1 MALRGDLASVDLAQ
15 VFQMLALNKK
25 VGLLSIQ
32 GTRMWRVLYFDPR
45 GVTLHHNVHRI
56 LDRVLAS
63 LCRSGRLDEASVEEV
78 RDHAARTGK
87 PLTDS
92 LLAGGYVQP
101 EELEEQYRVELEEEI
116 YDLFFCK
123 EARFEFHEGATH
135 LEGRDGTIDERFF
148 YNCDSVIMEAARR
161 IDEWT
166 YISERVPT
174 TAEVLV
180 AVADAIDGEE
190 YGPDG
195 PALFALLD
203 GRRNVARIVEV
214 TGLSTFQVCKVLSQ
228 LLDAGLIAPLA
239 AEELVPLADQC
250 MAEGRLPDAINL
262 YERAVGLGIGLPD
275 VHSLAA
281 AAYQAAEEYENAIY
295 HLECEAEA
303 RVAAGDLTGAAQKL
317 FEVRHLVPT
326 DLHARERLVELTVGE
341 RAAKLPNFDALA
353 EGKQVVELLIEFGDM
368 QRVRALL
375 ERLLL
380 VAPEDPDLK
389 KSLVNVHIKA
399 GDQKRVVELYES
411 IADDLVRANRPL
423 EAVGYLQKILLLD
436 RSRGDVSER
445 VRHLYEFDER
455 SRRRGR
461 TLSWLAVLFC
471 LLVVAG
477 AGYWF
482 YNQRAEED
490 FARIDVHEMMA
501 ADDFAGAAGA
511 YEEFRRLHPFT
522 TTVSRAESEL
532 QQIEAA
538 RQRFEARL
546 TAERAGRDR
555 ELQRVRTDYRQEWAR
570 QRELFHAGHP
580 EDSLAAVS
588 RVRELVAKA
597 GAPDDMA
604 WAHEQQV
611 ERTWTRLQEHLDAAE
626 KLGAEYSERLAAGD
640 WQQARTAA
648 LRMHAEYETTQAA
661 TRVGIP
667 VQIRTRPAGARL
679 LSGGKHLERVV
690 DGKTE
695 ELRTPAVVL
704 CAAGQGEQAITVLL
718 DGFEPRVQK
727 IDAALQA
734 DVEVVLEVV
743 ADRRIAFNAPV
754 QTGVGIGEG
763 WLAMGVRGGRL
774 GISRTD
780 GNGSR
785 LIELGGL
792 KAVDGTPVIQNGRVF
807 FTTNENTIEC
817 QPLEAAVPAN
827 GWPAALPGGAATEL
841 VAKEGRLCVVDRDF
855 VVHCWEQ
862 STGQPLWK
870 LSLDGAP
877 SGPPTIDRR
886 LAYTGTLD
894 GRMFTIDVADGKVLS
909 LLKCPAGITTR
920 VLCDQGTL
928 YFGCADGNVRAVSA
942 EDGRVLWTASV
953 GHALTDG
960 ELALSASRLVAIDE
974 QGNLIALRR
983 ENGERDGLL
992 ALEGVAQHGIRVQGN
1007 RAFVQLRVSKS
1018 RNLPT
1023 RDVLHA
1029 VALDTM
1035 TMLWQYVDQGVAPG
1049 LPGVDEMSV
1058 AWPSSTGEV
1067 VLFR

>member
-63 LCRSGRLDEASVEEV
+63 LCRAGRLDEASVEEV

-101 EELEEQYRVELEEEI
+101 EELEDQYRIELEEEI

-123 EARFEFHEGATH
+123 EARFEFYEGATH

-180 AVADAIDGEE
+180 AIADSIDAEE

-195 PALFALLD
+195 PALFELLD
-203 GRRNVARIVEV
+203 GRRNVARIVEL

-228 LLDAGLIAPLA
+228 LLDAGSIAPLA

-250 MAEGRLPDAINL
+250 MGEGRLQDAINL
-262 YERAVGLGIGLPD
+262 YERAVGLGMGLPE

-295 HLECEAEA
+295 HLECEAESRIA
-303 RVAAGDLTGAAQKL
+303 SGDSLGAAKKL

-341 RAAKLPNFDALA
+341 RAAKLPNFDAMA

-399 GDQKRVVELYES
+399 GDQKRVAELYES

-423 EAVGYLQKILLLD
+423 EAVGYLQKILLID
-436 RSRGDVSER
+436 RSRGGVSER

-461 TLSWLAVLFC
+461 TLSGLAVMFC
-471 LLVVAG
+471 ILLVSG

-490 FARIDVHEMMA
+490 FARIDVHEMLA
-501 ADDFAGAAGA
+501 AEDFAGAAGA
-511 YEEFRRLHPFT
+511 YEEFVRRHPLT
-522 TTVSRAESEL
+522 TTVSQAESEL

-546 TAERAGRDR
+546 TAERAGRER
-555 ELQRVRTDYRQEWAR
+555 EWQRVRAEYRREWAR
-570 QRELFHAGHP
+570 QRELFRAGRP
-580 EDSLAAVS
+580 EESLAALS
-588 RVRELVAKA
+588 RVRELVAA
-597 GAPDDMA
+597 GTTEDLA

-611 ERTWTRLQEHLDAAE
+611 ERTWTRLREHLDAAA
-626 KLGAEYSERLAAGD
+626 KLANEYAEHIAAGD
-640 WQQARTAA
+640 WQAARTVA
-648 LRMHAEYETTQAA
+648 LRLHSEFETTQSAA
-661 TRVGIP
+661 HVGIP
-667 VQIRTRPAGARL
+667 VQVRTRPSGARL
-679 LSGGKHLERVV
+679 LSDGKHLEHTV
-690 DGKTE
+690 DGVTE

-704 CAAGQGEQAITVLL
+704 CAAGRGEQVLTAEL
-718 DGFEPRVQK
+718 DGFEPLVIK
-727 IDAALQA
+727 LDAAKQS

-743 ADRRIAFNAPV
+743 ADRRITFAAPV
-754 QTGVGIGEG
+754 QTGIGIGQG

-780 GNGSR
+780 GTNSR
-785 LIELGGL
+785 MVELGGL
-792 KAVDGTPVIQNGRVF
+792 KAVDTTPVLQNGRVF
-807 FTTNENTIEC
+807 FLTNENTIEC
-817 QPLEAAVPAN
+817 LPAETSVATN
-827 GWPAALPGGAATEL
+827 GWPVSLPGGAATEL
-841 VAKEGRLCVVDRDF
+841 VAGEGRICVVDREF
-855 VVHCWEQ
+855 VLHCWEQ
-862 STGQPLWK
+862 STAGPLWT
-870 LSLDGAP
+870 LSLDSAP
-877 SGPPTIDRR
+877 SGPPTIERR
-886 LAYTGTLD
+886 QTYIGTQD
-894 GRMFTIDVADGKVLS
+894 GRVFIVDAADGQVISVLR
-909 LLKCPAGITTR
+909 CPAGVTTR
-920 VLCDQGTL
+920 VLCDHGTL
-928 YFGCADGNVRAVSA
+928 YFGCADGNVRAVDVA
-942 EDGRVLWTASV
+942 DGRVRWSVSV
-953 GHALTDG
+953 GHALADG
-960 ELALSASRLVAIDE
+960 EMAVAATRLLALDQGNNLLALS
-974 QGNLIALRR
+974 
-983 ENGERDGLL
+983 RDKGQLEGQM
-992 ALEGVAQHGIRVQGN
+992 ALEGVPQHGIKVQGN
-1007 RAFVQLRVSKS
+1007 RAFMQLRVAKD

-1023 RDVLHA
+1023 HDVLHA
-1029 VALDTM
+1029 VAIDSM
-1035 TMLWQYVDQGVAPG
+1035 TTLWQYVDQGVVPG
-1049 LPGVDEMSV
+1049 LPGVDEMTI
-1058 AWPSSTGEV
+1058 AWPSAAGEV